1 MSEQTKISWCDST
14 INFWRGCT
22 KVSPGCA
29 NCYAETLVTTRLQG
43 EWGKGKPRQH
53 GKGAVK
59 DALAFNRKPFICESC
74 GEGFSQECQHD
85 NADGKNKNWTN
96 CCVVNPKFDRRRI
109 FSLSLGDWLD
119 EEVPIEWLAEMLDT
133 IRQCRDVTW
142 ILCSKRPHLF
152 NTRIELAQDYD
163 FDHGKRELCGWLRDW
178 RKGDLIP
185 PNIILLTSVENQA
198 MADKRIP
205 ELLKIPSVCRGLS
218 LEPLLGPVD
227 LSPFLIGN
235 GFPIHVS
242 AAGKAIYAPGDGI
255 PIQWIIIG
263 GESGPKARPCNVDWI
278 RALVRQGRAAG
289 VATFVKQM
297 GANPV
302 VTMTEAN
309 RHGPPPDDF
318 RTFTDKKG
326 GDPAEWPIDL
336 RIQEFPKL

>member
-96 CCVVNPKFDRRRI
+96 CCVVNPKFHRRRI

-119 EEVPIEWLAEMLDT
+119 EEVPIEWLAEMLYAVFRCD
-133 IRQCRDVTW
+133 QVTW
-142 ILCSKRPHLF
+142 ILCTKRPE
-152 NTRIELAQDYD
+152 NGISALAKALKWA
-163 FDHGKRELCGWLRDW
+163 FFHASNFMGKACFMDWLNDW
-178 RKGDLIP
+178 HEGKP
-185 PNIILLTSVENQA
+185 PKHVILLASVENQA

-205 ELLKIPSVCRGLS
+205 QLLAIPAVCRGLS
-218 LEPLLGPVD
+218 LEPLLGPVLLPAEQELSGGD
-227 LSPFLIGN
+227 LNWL
-235 GFPIHVS
+235 
-242 AAGKAIYAPGDGI
+242 
-255 PIQWIIIG
+255 IIG